1 MKTALK
7 SALVRAVQLVA
18 RLSPRNGIRAAG
30 VAARLT
36 RPLDRGVPKERLAA
50 AHPDLSPGAL
60 RNARAQIWSSF
71 LRGEAL
77 EAVLASGGS
86 ARLHIAPNDR
96 LAGLRGPIILAS
108 VHTGPLHA
116 LGPALGRLGAD
127 VLVLEHGVRQSR
139 PGATLLPVGDDEWQ
153 RARTFHRAVTTL
165 RAGGVV
171 FMAIDGFHGS
181 VIEVPMLGGTMP
193 VARGAF
199 ALARITNAPILPLVA
214 RWRGI
219 SVEITCGDPIAPSS
233 EEDAM
238 ARAMAGWLERYLRE
252 SPGEVSLRTLELLR
266 APGESVAPRA
276 AAPAHGHGEP
286 SRSS

>member
-1 MKTALK
+1 LKTALK
-7 SALVRAVQLVA
+7 SALIRGVQLVA
-18 RLSPRNGIRAAG
+18 KLSPRSGIRAAG

-36 RPLDRGVPKERLAA
+36 RPLDRGVPRERLAA
-50 AHPDLSPGAL
+50 IHPDLTPDAL
-60 RNARAQIWSSF
+60 RDARAQIWSSF

-77 EAVLASGGS
+77 EAILASGRSPGLQV
-86 ARLHIAPNDR
+86 ARNET
-96 LAGLRGPIILAS
+96 LAGLRRPIILAS

-127 VLVLEHGVRQSR
+127 VVVLEHGVRRSR
-139 PGATLLPVGDDEWQ
+139 PDATLLPVGDDEWQ
-153 RARTFHRAVTTL
+153 RARTFHRALITL

-199 ALARITNAPILPLVA
+199 ALARITNTPILPLVA

-219 SVEITCGDPIAPSS
+219 SVEVTCGDPIAPSS
-233 EEDAM
+233 EEEAM
-238 ARAMAGWLERYLRE
+238 AGAMAGWLERYLRE
-252 SPGEVSLRTLELLR
+252 SPGEISLRTLELLR
-266 APGESVAPRA
+266 APTEAAAPRA
-276 AAPAHGHGEP
+276 AAPAYARGEP
-286 SRSS
+286 SRLS